1 MVPGQAFR
9 CSQQSRNTPAGL
21 RLSSNSQVGGGGV
34 FSGGGGGNGAC
45 VWGAGTRR
53 VTQGGVGDT
62 HTHTHPMMPRT
73 VPWLEGCFSLL

>member
-21 RLSSNSQVGGGGV
+21 RLSSNSQVGGGGD
-34 FSGGGGGNGAC
+34 GGC

-53 VTQGGVGDT
+53 VTHGGVGDT